1 MKHQDPTTENTNIQ
15 TKVTQTDILK
25 DQSKEKSGSQN
36 IEAKPVKKKKLKGT
50 SKAPNTDKPTQE
62 EGKKDKADDI
72 RKDEMVKEVIEETKI
87 ANIGVEKNQQ
97 EEMSEKQTESL
108 SKTQDQGSNITI
120 AKMEVKESPSNNE
133 NRYSYEIHK
142 GPAQEK
148 DESLAVK
155 NKVESQDVNKAVV
168 VDSLSHQGQGGQ
180 ETKGESKNKIKDS
193 NLKPADETKKT
204 GDTSLS
210 KDEKEDSSLNT
221 SGVKAITARQENEQ
235 KAERLELIEE
245 ISQYEPAV
253 EPAMEQKEEKVVDE
267 DNLPLL
273 EKVEQPTVDKTEK
286 GQEQQENLDE
296 AVIEEENSQLAE
308 KASLRLNRMK
318 TNEKDENLQAQQD
331 EVTMSEKATND
342 VAEVMAV
349 TENVI
354 DKKEDE
360 AQLEKLHSAKQKETK
375 KKKSPKTGK
384 ALKENISDQD
394 TLTQSKTNDTL
405 ENVEPLKSKDVSPV
419 INEPEKESLQETAN
433 TYLTTEVK
441 YP

>member
-1 MKHQDPTTENTNIQ
+1 
-15 TKVTQTDILK
+15 
-25 DQSKEKSGSQN
+25 
-36 IEAKPVKKKKLKGT
+36 
-50 SKAPNTDKPTQE
+50 
-62 EGKKDKADDI
+62 
-72 RKDEMVKEVIEETKI
+72 
-87 ANIGVEKNQQ
+87 
-97 EEMSEKQTESL
+97 
-108 SKTQDQGSNITI
+108 
-120 AKMEVKESPSNNE
+120 
-133 NRYSYEIHK
+133 
-142 GPAQEK
+142 
-148 DESLAVK
+148 
-155 NKVESQDVNKAVV
+155 
-168 VDSLSHQGQGGQ
+168 
-180 ETKGESKNKIKDS
+180 
-193 NLKPADETKKT
+193 
-204 GDTSLS
+204 
-210 KDEKEDSSLNT
+210 
-221 SGVKAITARQENEQ
+221 
-235 KAERLELIEE
+235 
-245 ISQYEPAV
+245 
-253 EPAMEQKEEKVVDE
+253 MEQKEEKVVDE